1 MTGLIKLFKNF
12 VMFTNKVIQV
22 KRTVTNMKH
31 KNNKQTNLQVSH
43 KSADKRSHRNKIQ
56 LKYKFSVNL

>member
-22 KRTVTNMKH
+22 KHTVTNMKH

-43 KSADKRSHRNKIQ
+43 KSADKRSQRNKIQ
-56 LKYKFSVNL
+56 LNYKFSVNL